1 MRVQAAKKK
10 KNRPVTYLPHRGEAL
25 HVQGKRIKKRKTDH
39 NRQALFLFS
48 FKNRLLLLFDI
59 VQQIVQAVILQRR

>member
-1 MRVQAAKKK
+1 M
-10 KNRPVTYLPHRGEAL
+10 
-25 HVQGKRIKKRKTDH
+25 
-39 NRQALFLFS
+39 FLFS